1 MKHTVQVL
9 TVSVL
14 LASLLSACGGG
25 GDSSP
30 SVEPIKPTTPATAI
44 PESLSIKAA
53 ASADVGSAANFD
65 NSAST
70 LTGLKFAW
78 SFGDGTSSAEASP
91 KHEYAKVGDYDVT
104 LKVSNEEGA
113 SKELKFRVSV
123 NNRAHVKGLA
133 CTGAAD
139 SGWCWQQ
146 PKPSGNSQSEIFFL
160 DAKTAWSVGEQGEI
174 FKTVDGGKTW
184 AKQNTGLRSPL
195 LSVKFIDANN
205 GWAVGSLGAVLRT
218 TDGGANW
225 IQQASWLKFD
235 SYWQGSPSSLRVISP
250 STVMVTMDDYLSVS
264 TDGGASWVQNSVRPS
279 LIGLDGTVWI
289 QSYDKLFKS
298 TDFGKTSK
306 EVFSSS
312 KGLSAQPIL
321 LGSSGIL
328 LTRIN
333 SVWDSNAG
341 QYRTTTE
348 FVRSQDA
355 GANWETFEAKGL
367 PTTEY
372 LYFNRIEFTDASN
385 GLLSAGNSALYRTSD
400 GGRNWVAVQLPAL
413 GNAYQNDL
421 RILTGGK
428 IYRQVSSS
436 AGVEHNFSEDG
447 GQTWRKI
454 AVPKGQYGLGDP
466 KQLGEK
472 SWLLQSNGSSF
483 YLSSDGMLTWTL
495 IAGPDAETMQ
505 RSFRATWFFDAK
517 RGLALNAAGELQET
531 LNGGLS
537 WQVKLKDLVSPQY
550 GDTRFQFTSASK
562 GWLLAGD
569 GKVYRSDDGGASWS
583 APLSSSR
590 RISAFHF
597 VDDKNGFA
605 VSSEY
610 SVEDN
615 ADKPVILASTDGGQS
630 WAKSGRF
637 VPNISSIQ
645 FSSALKGVAVG
656 AGGRIAVTDDGGKT
670 WANRFTGVS
679 ADLNRVLYADAKTI
693 WVVGDRGVV
702 LQSLDG
708 GANWVLAQQGDATDL
723 QDIQFL
729 DAQRGWIV
737 GTQGAMLATQDGGKS
752 WQRVYTG
759 TQKKL
764 NKVFFVD
771 PRTGW
776 VAGEDGSLLATGTG
790 GI

>member
-1 MKHTVQVL
+1 M

-14 LASLLSACGGG
+14 VASLLSACGGG
-25 GDSSP
+25 GDSSSP
-30 SVEPIKPTTPATAI
+30 EPTKPTTPATVI
-44 PESLSIKAA
+44 PETLAIKAA
-53 ASADVGSAANFD
+53 ASADVGTAASFD
-65 NSAST
+65 NSASA
-70 LTGLKFAW
+70 LAGLKFAW
-78 SFGDGTSSAEASP
+78 SFGDGSSSTEASP
-91 KHEYAKVGDYDVT
+91 KHEYAKVGDYDVS
-104 LKVSNEEGA
+104 LKVSNEDGA
-113 SKELKFRVSV
+113 FKELKFRVSV

-195 LSVKFIDANN
+195 VSVKFIDANN

-218 TDGGANW
+218 TDGGATW

-235 SYWQGSPSSLRVISP
+235 AYWQGAPSALHVIGP
-250 STVMVTMDDYLSVS
+250 NTVLVVMDDYLSVS
-264 TDGGASWVQNSVRPS
+264 TDGGASWVQNQGRPS
-279 LIGLDGTVWI
+279 QVGLDGTLWT
-289 QSYDKLFKS
+289 QSYDKLLKS

-306 EVFSSS
+306 EVFSSP
-312 KGLSAQPIL
+312 KGFSAPPTL
-321 LGSSGIL
+321 LGTTGL
-328 LTRIN
+328 VLTRVN
-333 SVWDSNAG
+333 SMWDSNTG
-341 QYRTTTE
+341 QNRTTTE
-348 FVRSQDA
+348 LIRSQDA
-355 GANWETFEAKGL
+355 GATWETIEAKGL
-367 PTTEY
+367 PTNEY
-372 LYFNRIEFTDASN
+372 LYIYRIEFTDAMN
-385 GLLSAGNSALYRTSD
+385 GLLMTGNSALYRTVD

-413 GNAYQNDL
+413 GNAYQYDL
-421 RILTGGK
+421 RLLSGGK
-428 IYRQVSSS
+428 IYRQVSGS
-436 AGVEHNFSEDG
+436 AGAEHNFSEDG

-454 AVPKGQYGLGDP
+454 SVPKGQYSLGEP

-472 SWLLQSNGSSF
+472 TWWVKSNVNSF
-483 YLSSDGMLTWTL
+483 YLSSDGMQTWTL
-495 IAGPDAETMQ
+495 ISGPDAESVQ

-531 LNGGLS
+531 LDGGLS

-569 GKVYRSDDGGASWS
+569 GKVYRSEDGGASWS

-610 SVEDN
+610 SSEDS
-615 ADKPVILASTDGGQS
+615 AEKPVMLASTDGGQS
-630 WAKSGRF
+630 WSKAGRF
-637 VPNISSIQ
+637 VPNTSSIQ

-656 AGGRIAVTDDGGKT
+656 AGGRIAVTEDGGKT
-670 WANRFTGVS
+670 WVNRFTGVS
-679 ADLNRVLYADAKTI
+679 ASLNRVLYTDAKTI
-693 WVVGDRGVV
+693 WVVGERGVV
-702 LQSLDG
+702 LQSVDG
-708 GANWVLAQQGDATDL
+708 GVNWVLAQQGDSADL
-723 QDIQFL
+723 LDIQFL
-729 DAQRGWIV
+729 DAQRAWIV
-737 GTQGAMLATQDGGKS
+737 GSLGAMLATQDGGKS

>member
-1 MKHTVQVL
+1 MCWSFWIDTLRGEFDPGVVSFTSKKNYLGGMKVKHTVQVL

-25 GDSSP
+25 GDSNP
-30 SVEPIKPTTPATAI
+30 PIKPTTPATAI
-44 PESLSIKAA
+44 PETLSIKAA

-184 AKQNTGLRSPL
+184 TKQSTGLRTPL
-195 LSVKFIDANN
+195 SSVKFIDANN

-218 TDGGANW
+218 TDGGATW

-235 SYWQGSPSSLRVISP
+235 AYWQGSPSGLRVIGP
-250 STVMVTMDDYLSVS
+250 STVAVLADDYVSVS
-264 TDGGASWVQNSVRPS
+264 TDGGASWVQNQVRPT
-279 LIGLDGTVWI
+279 LVGVDGTFWI
-289 QSYDKLFKS
+289 QSYDKLLKS

-306 EVFSSS
+306 EVFSSA
-312 KGLSAQPIL
+312 KGFSAPPAL
-321 LGSSGIL
+321 VGTTGVV
-328 LTRIN
+328 LTRVN
-333 SVWDSNAG
+333 SGWDSNTG
-341 QYRTTTE
+341 QFRSTAE
-348 FVRSQDA
+348 FTRSQDG
-355 GANWETFEAKGL
+355 GATWETIEAKGL
-367 PTTEY
+367 PTDY
-372 LYFNRIEFTDASN
+372 LYISRIEFTDAMN
-385 GLLSAGNSALYRTSD
+385 GILNAGNSMLYRTAD
-400 GGRNWVAVQLPAL
+400 GWPQLEVVVPLPAL
-413 GNAYQNDL
+413 GSAYQNDL
-421 RILTGGK
+421 RLLSGGK

-466 KQLGEK
+466 KQLSEK
-472 SWLLQSNGSSF
+472 TWLLQSNGSSF

-537 WQVKLKDLVSPQY
+537 WQVKLKDLVAPQY
-550 GDTRFQFTSASK
+550 GDTRFQFNSASK
-562 GWLLAGD
+562 GWLLGRRRQGLSQRTMAAPVGLRLWAAAV
-569 GKVYRSDDGGASWS
+569 GSVRSTLWMTRMALPPP
-583 APLSSSR
+583 ASSSR
-590 RISAFHF
+590 
-597 VDDKNGFA
+597 K
-605 VSSEY
+605 
-610 SVEDN
+610 
-615 ADKPVILASTDGGQS
+615 
-630 WAKSGRF
+630 
-637 VPNISSIQ
+637 
-645 FSSALKGVAVG
+645 
-656 AGGRIAVTDDGGKT
+656 
-670 WANRFTGVS
+670 
-679 ADLNRVLYADAKTI
+679 RVL
-693 WVVGDRGVV
+693 R
-702 LQSLDG
+702 S
-708 GANWVLAQQGDATDL
+708 
-723 QDIQFL
+723 
-729 DAQRGWIV
+729 
-737 GTQGAMLATQDGGKS
+737 
-752 WQRVYTG
+752 
-759 TQKKL
+759 
-764 NKVFFVD
+764 
-771 PRTGW
+771 P
-776 VAGEDGSLLATGTG
+776 
-790 GI
+790 